1 MNFLKNRPALMATA
15 QLSTVDTW
23 RGDIRH
29 ATLLHN
35 EARKKAEPY
44 AMWERE
50 SRVVF
55 VSEVQGMPM
64 DQLRILADDMRIAAA
79 SLNSAIGTENV
90 LLAECPQDKP
100 MMARDIRRKI
110 SKLIA
115 RKEQCKY
122 VMCEAIRC
130 IKNLNREA
138 NKPKDKSK
146 ASKPKGRPRLMA
158 GHGDDEHL
166 SFQHACKKLSQ
177 IKLKILFESLR
188 KGIGEEIIQR
198 LEAEASAE
206 AISPF
211 IEWAKENGLR
221 QEFLDHII
229 ANELRAVGVDK

>member
-15 QLSTVDTW
+15 ELSTVDTW

-50 SRVVF
+50 SRAVY
-55 VSEVQGMPM
+55 VSEVQRMPM
-64 DQLRILADDMRIAAA
+64 EQLRTLADDMRIAAA

-110 SKLIA
+110 SRLIA

-138 NKPKDKSK
+138 NKPKE
-146 ASKPKGRPRLMA
+146 KPKRLNNR
-158 GHGDDEHL
+158 DENKHVTFLHANKKMQQL
-166 SFQHACKKLSQ
+166 S
-177 IKLKILFESLR
+177 LKRLFEILADR
-188 KGIGEEIIQR
+188 FGADTLAD
-198 LEAEASAE
+198 LENKAVTASIE
-206 AISPF
+206 PF
-211 IEWAKENGLR
+211 TQWARENDLE
-221 QEFLDHII
+221 QNIVDHII
-229 ANELRAVGVDK
+229 VHALSPTRKNNQTAT

>member
-1 MNFLKNRPALMATA
+1 MATA

-44 AMWERE
+44 ALWERE
-50 SRVVF
+50 GKVVY
-55 VSEVQGMPM
+55 VSEVQEMPM
-64 DQLRILADDMRIAAA
+64 EQLRILADDMRIAAA

-138 NKPKDKSK
+138 NKPKE
-146 ASKPKGRPRLMA
+146 KPKQKPKEEKPPKEKPKRLNNR
-158 GHGDDEHL
+158 DENKHVTFLHANKKMQQL
-166 SFQHACKKLSQ
+166 S
-177 IKLKILFESLR
+177 LKRLFEILADSF
-188 KGIGEEIIQR
+188 GADTIAD
-198 LEAEASAE
+198 LEKEAVTASIE
-206 AISPF
+206 PF
-211 IEWAKENGLR
+211 TQWARENGLE
-221 QEFLDHII
+221 QDIVDHII
-229 ANELRAVGVDK
+229 VHALSPTRKSNQTAT

>member
-1 MNFLKNRPALMATA
+1 MATA

-50 SRVVF
+50 GRVVF

-64 DQLRILADDMRIAAA
+64 EQLRTLADDMRIAAA

-110 SKLIA
+110 GRLIA

-146 ASKPKGRPRLMA
+146 ASNPKRRPRLMA

-166 SFQHACKKLSQ
+166 SFHLAQKKLNH
-177 IKLKILFESLR
+177 IKLTILFKSLR
-188 KGIGEEIIQR
+188 SSIGEEIIWK
-198 LEAEASAE
+198 LETEASTAAME
-206 AISPF
+206 PF
-211 IEWAKENGLR
+211 TEWAKENGLR

-229 ANELRAVGVDK
+229 ANELQYLAKKQG